1 MDNVHKVKIS
11 VHKESFLKI
20 SFLSKKQPQENT
32 PRPMACSHVGHAATE
47 AYSQQEDTWRPSPA
61 GPGAKMQRQVVGW
74 WAVLSEALL
83 AAQSPAP
90 WLPGAWSP
98 HHYRH
103 PEPVPVVC
111 DPAPV
116 TSSCPPATAQKSLS
130 GWFSMGSPLP
140 AWPLQRSSSFLAC
153 SSGLTSSG
161 KSSRGLTS
169 SDKSPKGLDLEVPVC
184 LSHSHRQPN
193 PLQAPITTCYE
204 PNSRAATSE
213 RGWER
218 EGLCCRL
225 TSPHV
230 SVTSPIGGLEAPE
243 EPACP
248 PTCAVPTMPPLYW
261 FYDILIPAS
270 FGMRSP
276 LQRLLSSSNVGSARK
291 S

>member
-1 MDNVHKVKIS
+1 
-11 VHKESFLKI
+11 
-20 SFLSKKQPQENT
+20 
-32 PRPMACSHVGHAATE
+32 MACSHVGCAATE
-47 AYSQQEDTWRPSPA
+47 AHSQQEDTWRPSPA

-116 TSSCPPATAQKSLS
+116 TSSGPPATAQKSLS

-140 AWPLQRSSSFLAC
+140 AWPRQRSSSCLAC
-153 SSGLTSSG
+153 YSGLTSSG

-193 PLQAPITTCYE
+193 TLQSPITTCYE

-213 RGWER
+213 RGWGR
-218 EGLCCRL
+218 EAPRVPCCWL
-225 TSPHV
+225 TSPPCVGDKPHWG
-230 SVTSPIGGLEAPE
+230 SRGSRGTCMPSHMRCAYN
-243 EPACP
+243 AP
-248 PTCAVPTMPPLYW
+248 PTPVLV
-261 FYDILIPAS
+261 L
-270 FGMRSP
+270 
-276 LQRLLSSSNVGSARK
+276 
-291 S
+291 